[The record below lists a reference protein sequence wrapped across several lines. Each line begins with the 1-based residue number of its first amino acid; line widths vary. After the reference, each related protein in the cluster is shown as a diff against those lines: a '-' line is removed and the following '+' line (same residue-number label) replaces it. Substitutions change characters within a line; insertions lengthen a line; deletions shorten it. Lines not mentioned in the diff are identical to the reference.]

1 MNVIISNADGWPIYE
16 QIYQQIKGAI
26 MKGELKEGDA
36 LPSIRALAKDLRI
49 SVITTKRAFDDLE
62 KDGFIRSVQGKGS
75 FVAPADP
82 ELLKEEQLKRLESR
96 GYISRKPS
104 PVDGR
109 SCTLSLTPC
118 GVQLVIAAQKEC
130 SRTIA
135 LLQKELG
142 PERFRL
148 LLELIEESNAALRK
162 NLRLR

>member
-1 MNVIISNADGWPIYE
+1 MTNEPVCRAVSEISFFCRLNLNQKLDLPVR
-16 QIYQQIKGAI
+16 KS
-26 MKGELKEGDA
+26 ELGTLFYLHDA
-36 LPSIRALAKDLRI
+36 QEEITPVAVSEFLGISRPCTTAL
-49 SVITTKRAFDDLE
+49 
-62 KDGFIRSVQGKGS
+62 
-75 FVAPADP
+75 
-82 ELLKEEQLKRLESR
+82 LKRLESR

>member
-16 QIYQQIKGAI
+16 QIYQQIKRAI

-96 GYISRKPS
+96 
-104 PVDGR
+104 
-109 SCTLSLTPC
+109 LAAAAE
-118 GVQLVIAAQKEC
+118 IAE
-130 SRTIA
+130 
-135 LLQKELG
+135 ELG
-142 PERFRL
+142 MDDEEVFSLYKL
-148 LLELIEESNAALRK
+148 LKEE
-162 NLRLR
+162 

>member
-1 MNVIISNADGWPIYE
+1 
-16 QIYQQIKGAI
+16 

-96 GYISRKPS
+96 
-104 PVDGR
+104 
-109 SCTLSLTPC
+109 LAAAAE
-118 GVQLVIAAQKEC
+118 IAE
-130 SRTIA
+130 
-135 LLQKELG
+135 ELG
-142 PERFRL
+142 MDDEEVFSLYKL
-148 LLELIEESNAALRK
+148 LKEE
-162 NLRLR
+162 

>member
-1 MNVIISNADGWPIYE
+1 MTNEPVCRAVSEISFFCRLNLNQKLDLPVR
-16 QIYQQIKGAI
+16 KS
-26 MKGELKEGDA
+26 ELGTLFYLHDTQKEITPVAVSEFLGISRPCTTA
-36 LPSIRALAKDLRI
+36 L
-49 SVITTKRAFDDLE
+49 
-62 KDGFIRSVQGKGS
+62 
-75 FVAPADP
+75 
-82 ELLKEEQLKRLESR
+82 LKRLESR

-130 SRTIA
+130 SRTID

-148 LLELIEESNAALRK
+148 FLELIEESNAALRK

>member
-1 MNVIISNADGWPIYE
+1 MTNEPVCRAVSEISFFCRLNLNQKLDLPVR
-16 QIYQQIKGAI
+16 KS
-26 MKGELKEGDA
+26 ELGTLFYLHDTQVAVSEFLGISRPCTTA
-36 LPSIRALAKDLRI
+36 L
-49 SVITTKRAFDDLE
+49 
-62 KDGFIRSVQGKGS
+62 
-75 FVAPADP
+75 
-82 ELLKEEQLKRLESR
+82 LKRLESR

-130 SRTIA
+130 SRTID

-142 PERFRL
+142 PERFCL

>member
-1 MNVIISNADGWPIYE
+1 MNVIISNADGRPIYE

-26 MKGELKEGDA
+26 MKGELKDGDA

-96 GYISRKPS
+96 
-104 PVDGR
+104 
-109 SCTLSLTPC
+109 LAAAAE
-118 GVQLVIAAQKEC
+118 IAE
-130 SRTIA
+130 
-135 LLQKELG
+135 ELG
-142 PERFRL
+142 MDDEEVFSLYKL
-148 LLELIEESNAALRK
+148 LKEE
-162 NLRLR
+162 